1 MVPNYAEEQIK
12 RFYRVPTPD
21 TSERFIKF
29 RYTAEIVERICT
41 NPVMRKNFE
50 YQSIGSIMSRLG
62 FPKAHRRK
70 GNGWFVVEKEGGP
83 RSTAKPSIALAT
95 RWNRTPAND
104 LQRFTGKSL
113 SFLCDLLRHDK
124 HYIANEEIK
133 HLS

>member
-1 MVPNYAEEQIK
+1 MQQHNLLFMVPNYAEEQIK

-70 GNGWFVVEKEGGP
+70 GNGWFVVEKEGAEINTEAFYCA
-83 RSTAKPSIALAT
+83 S
-95 RWNRTPAND
+95 
-104 LQRFTGKSL
+104 
-113 SFLCDLLRHDK
+113 DK
-124 HYIANEEIK
+124 MEQDACQ
-133 HLS
+133 